1 MAGGGETPES
11 RGAAAARF
19 VLSTLPM
26 LLLGVLMLL
35 AVAINLANVI
45 GRYVFGH
52 ALFWAEESM
61 VFIVIW
67 GVFLGM
73 VAFVYRGEFLCM
85 DLFSSRAR
93 GWSRTALNI
102 AMTACLLL
110 AAAFVV
116 TQSWKVVSLFINT
129 GAVSVAAE
137 IPKAIPHAA
146 ILFGFALVI
155 VAVLVRL
162 RAFLTGRFDS
172 RQ

>member
-1 MAGGGETPES
+1 M
-11 RGAAAARF
+11 
-19 VLSTLPM
+19 LSTVPM
-26 LLLGVLMLL
+26 FLLGVLMLV
-35 AVAINLANVI
+35 AVAINLANVV
-45 GRYVFGH
+45 GRYVFGN
-52 ALFWAEESM
+52 ALFWAEEAM

-85 DLFSSRAR
+85 DLFSARAR
-93 GWSRTALNI
+93 GSVRTALNV
-102 AMTACLLL
+102 AMTITLL
-110 AAAFVV
+110 AAAGFVV
-116 TQSWKVVSLFINT
+116 SQSYKVVSLFINT

-146 ILFGFALVI
+146 VLTGFALVI

>member
-1 MAGGGETPES
+1 M
-11 RGAAAARF
+11 ARF

-26 LLLGVLMLL
+26 FLLGVLMLT

-45 GRYVFGH
+45 GRYLFGY

-73 VAFVYRGEFLCM
+73 VVFVYRGDFLCM

-93 GWSRTALNI
+93 GALRIALNI
-102 AMTACLLL
+102 VMTASLLV
-110 AAAFVV
+110 AAGFVV
-116 TQSWKVVSLFINT
+116 SQSWKVVALFVST

-146 ILFGFALVI
+146 VLVGFALAI
-155 VAVLVRL
+155 VAVIVRL
-162 RAFLTGRFDS
+162 RAFITGRFES
-172 RQ
+172 RP

>member
-1 MAGGGETPES
+1 M
-11 RGAAAARF
+11 
-19 VLSTLPM
+19 LSALPM
-26 LLLGVLMLL
+26 FLLGVLMLT
-35 AVAINLANVI
+35 AVAINLANVV
-45 GRYVFGH
+45 GRYLFGY

-85 DLFSSRAR
+85 DLFSARAR
-93 GWSRTALNI
+93 GLVRRALNV
-102 AMTACLLL
+102 AMTASLLL
-110 AAAFVV
+110 AAGFVV
-116 TQSWKVVSLFINT
+116 TQSWKVVWLFIST

-146 ILFGFALVI
+146 VLVGFALVI

-162 RAFLTGRFDS
+162 RAFVTGKFDA
-172 RQ
+172 RD